1 MLITP
6 TIDKLHALALAGMA
20 RALTDQL
27 ERPDYAALSF
37 EERLGLLVDREV
49 QDRENRRLAR
59 HLKAAR
65 LRSDAVIED
74 LDLRGPRGLDR
85 STVLGL
91 AEGHWVT
98 AHRNVLVTGPT
109 GVGKTFLACAL
120 AHAAIRRGHTALYL
134 RVPRLLDELVLA
146 RADGRLP
153 RLMAAWAKVDV
164 LVLDDLGLS
173 PVPPARAADLLEVIE
188 DRGGLRSTIVTS
200 QLPVGHW
207 HEALGEPTIADAILD
222 RLVHNAYRLELRG
235 DSRRRATRAADDPLE
250 GSAAPD
256 ATITPNLPASGSCPQ
271 DGRAATGEAWMS
283 LPDPDCRPPRATCQT
298 IRRPPRGGDQQGVNP
313 ALSSAASR
321 PPTEGDRKPR
331 NGRSD
336 SAEYAEHLLDAIFP
350 QPRSGWSGVRR
361 DATGGRRGTPV
372 ARHPGRPSRPE
383 GTGVAGHVVW
393 CCSGRIAWRRDGS
406 ARWRRGRHVLI
417 TPG

>member
-6 TIDKLHALALAGMA
+6 TIYKLHALALAGMA
-20 RALTDQL
+20 RALADQL
-27 ERPDYAALSF
+27 DRPDYAALSF
-37 EERLGLLVDREV
+37 EERLGLLVDREM

-59 HLKAAR
+59 HLRAAR

-85 STVLGL
+85 ATVLGL

-153 RLMAAWAKVDV
+153 RLMTAWAKVDV
-164 LVLDDLGLS
+164 LVLDDLGLQ

-222 RLVHNAYRLELRG
+222 RLVHTAYRLELKG

-256 ATITPNLPASGSCPQ
+256 APIAPNLPAS
-271 DGRAATGEAWMS
+271 DGPGQ
-283 LPDPDCRPPRATCQT
+283 PRQ
-298 IRRPPRGGDQQGVNP
+298 PRGGTDD
-313 ALSSAASR
+313 
-321 PPTEGDRKPR
+321 PPGSPP
-331 NGRSD
+331 SP
-336 SAEYAEHLLDAIFP
+336 I
-350 QPRSGWSGVRR
+350 
-361 DATGGRRGTPV
+361 TGGVPDYPQTTERR
-372 ARHPGRPSRPE
+372 
-383 GTGVAGHVVW
+383 
-393 CCSGRIAWRRDGS
+393 
-406 ARWRRGRHVLI
+406 
-417 TPG
+417 

>member
-6 TIDKLHALALAGMA
+6 TIEKLHALALAGMA

-27 ERPDYAALSF
+27 ERPAYADLSF
-37 EERLGLLVDREV
+37 EERLGLLVDREMA
-49 QDRENRRLAR
+49 DRENRRLAR

-134 RVPRLLDELVLA
+134 RLPRLLDELVLA

-164 LVLDDLGLS
+164 LVLDDLGLA
-173 PVPPARAADLLEVIE
+173 PVPPARA
-188 DRGGLRSTIVTS
+188 DRGPRGPALDHR
-200 QLPVGHW
+200 
-207 HEALGEPTIADAILD
+207 HEPAPGRPLA
-222 RLVHNAYRLELRG
+222 RG
-235 DSRRRATRAADDPLE
+235 PGRAHRRRRDP
-250 GSAAPD
+250 GP
-256 ATITPNLPASGSCPQ
+256 PGPQ
-271 DGRAATGEAWMS
+271 R
-283 LPDPDCRPPRATCQT
+283 LPPRA
-298 IRRPPRGGDQQGVNP
+298 
-313 ALSSAASR
+313 
-321 PPTEGDRKPR
+321 
-331 NGRSD
+331 
-336 SAEYAEHLLDAIFP
+336 
-350 QPRSGWSGVRR
+350 
-361 DATGGRRGTPV
+361 
-372 ARHPGRPSRPE
+372 
-383 GTGVAGHVVW
+383 
-393 CCSGRIAWRRDGS
+393 SGRLAPPGNE
-406 ARWRRGRHVLI
+406 GR
-417 TPG
+417 

>member
-20 RALTDQL
+20 RALADQL

-37 EERLGLLVDREV
+37 EERLGLLVDREM

-85 STVLGL
+85 ATVLGL

-134 RVPRLLDELVLA
+134 RLPRLLDELVLA

-164 LVLDDLGLS
+164 LVLDDFGLQPGTRS
-173 PVPPARAADLLEVIE
+173 HRAERNARMGTDFMVS
-188 DRGGLRSTIVTS
+188 GGTIRT
-200 QLPVGHW
+200 L
-207 HEALGEPTIADAILD
+207 DAGP
-222 RLVHNAYRLELRG
+222 R
-235 DSRRRATRAADDPLE
+235 
-250 GSAAPD
+250 
-256 ATITPNLPASGSCPQ
+256 ASGW
-271 DGRAATGEAWMS
+271 E
-283 LPDPDCRPPRATCQT
+283 RPPKFPATA
-298 IRRPPRGGDQQGVNP
+298 RR
-313 ALSSAASR
+313 
-321 PPTEGDRKPR
+321 
-331 NGRSD
+331 
-336 SAEYAEHLLDAIFP
+336 
-350 QPRSGWSGVRR
+350 
-361 DATGGRRGTPV
+361 
-372 ARHPGRPSRPE
+372 
-383 GTGVAGHVVW
+383 
-393 CCSGRIAWRRDGS
+393 
-406 ARWRRGRHVLI
+406 
-417 TPG
+417 

>member
-1 MLITP
+1 
-6 TIDKLHALALAGMA
+6 MA
-20 RALTDQL
+20 RALADQL
-27 ERPDYAALSF
+27 DRPDYAALSF
-37 EERLGLLVDREV
+37 EERLGLLVDREM

-59 HLKAAR
+59 HLRAAR

-85 STVLGL
+85 ATVLGL

-153 RLMAAWAKVDV
+153 RLMTAWAKVDV
-164 LVLDDLGLS
+164 LVLDDLGLQ

-222 RLVHNAYRLELRG
+222 RLVHTAYRLELKG

-256 ATITPNLPASGSCPQ
+256 APIAPNLPAS
-271 DGRAATGEAWMS
+271 DGPGQ
-283 LPDPDCRPPRATCQT
+283 PRQ
-298 IRRPPRGGDQQGVNP
+298 PRGGTDD
-313 ALSSAASR
+313 
-321 PPTEGDRKPR
+321 PPGSPP
-331 NGRSD
+331 SP
-336 SAEYAEHLLDAIFP
+336 I
-350 QPRSGWSGVRR
+350 
-361 DATGGRRGTPV
+361 TGGVPDYPQTTERR
-372 ARHPGRPSRPE
+372 
-383 GTGVAGHVVW
+383 
-393 CCSGRIAWRRDGS
+393 
-406 ARWRRGRHVLI
+406 
-417 TPG
+417 

>member
-6 TIDKLHALALAGMA
+6 TIDKLHALALMGMA
-20 RALTDQL
+20 RALADQL
-27 ERPDYAALSF
+27 ERPDYADLSF
-37 EERLGLLVDREV
+37 EDRLGLLVDREMA
-49 QDRENRRLAR
+49 DRENRRLAR
-59 HLKAAR
+59 HLRAAR

-91 AEGHWVT
+91 AEAHWVS

-153 RLMAAWAKVDV
+153 RLMASFARVDV

-188 DRGGLRSTIVTS
+188 DRGDRRSTIVTS

-222 RLVHNAYRLELRG
+222 RLVHNAYRLELKG
-235 DSRRRATRAADDPLE
+235 DSRRRATRAVDDPLE
-250 GSAAPD
+250 GSATPD
-256 ATITPNLPASGSCPQ
+256 ASDAPKLPASEAP
-271 DGRAATGEAWMS
+271 GRALRHWGGADDPPGSPPSPTMGGV
-283 LPDPDCRPPRATCQT
+283 PDYPQSSE
-298 IRRPPRGGDQQGVNP
+298 RR
-313 ALSSAASR
+313 
-321 PPTEGDRKPR
+321 
-331 NGRSD
+331 
-336 SAEYAEHLLDAIFP
+336 
-350 QPRSGWSGVRR
+350 
-361 DATGGRRGTPV
+361 
-372 ARHPGRPSRPE
+372 
-383 GTGVAGHVVW
+383 
-393 CCSGRIAWRRDGS
+393 
-406 ARWRRGRHVLI
+406 
-417 TPG
+417 